1 MEIFINDSKIEFQL
15 ENEKNLREIVDSIND
30 WLFNDNKV
38 IDEIIIN
45 DKLFSGRI
53 EELEDYKIKE
63 VKTVKLTAININV
76 LVQSSLLETKRY
88 LLDIYD
94 ILQEKKDI
102 NKEDIDKLYTGLE
115 WVINVIQ
122 RSDNLY
128 KYGEKIDKDMFDFL
142 THLSSLKEAKEF
154 LGTLMR
160 KNDINEAR
168 NFIKSNLINIID
180 LWTKKIDILID
191 NSTGEIGSMQ
201 SARTKV
207 STQIYKIINKIPD
220 MLRMIKVITT
230 DLRTG
235 NEKQA
240 MDSIQIIIS
249 TMESIISLS
258 RIKYKKAFEVS
269 ESYLKSRNSKYRT
282 ACAISMKSF
291 TDIRRIAIL
300 KKHRSLPEKEMPFT
314 IINAGIRK
322 RGFF

>member
-180 LWTKKIDILID
+180 LRTKKIDILID

-240 MDSIQIIIS
+240 MDRLKEQADHQCRLDKVIEEQ
-249 TMESIISLS
+249 S
-258 RIKYKKAFEVS
+258 RK
-269 ESYLKSRNSKYRT
+269 
-282 ACAISMKSF
+282 
-291 TDIRRIAIL
+291 
-300 KKHRSLPEKEMPFT
+300 
-314 IINAGIRK
+314 
-322 RGFF
+322 